1 MIVRSFLDSNIFVY
15 ADDHRF
21 PEKQAKAAD
30 LFAMARHSGLGVI
43 STQVM
48 QEYFSVVTSKVH
60 VPAEIARRRVALM
73 SRLDVVQIDPALI
86 LAAIDLHRLHHLSF
100 WDALIVQAAAAAGC
114 RQLLTEDMAAGSHIA
129 GVEIVNPF
137 A

>member
-1 MIVRSFLDSNIFVY
+1 MIVRSFLDSNVIVY
-15 ADDHRF
+15 TDD
-21 PEKQAKAAD
+21 PEEHEKRERAVALVAA
-30 LFAMARHSGLGVI
+30 ARQSGLGVI

-48 QEYFSVVTSKVH
+48 QEYFNATTRMLGT
-60 VPAEIARRRVALM
+60 PAEAARRKIEAL
-73 SRLDVVQIDPALI
+73 RHLDVVQIDPALV
-86 LAAIDLHRLHHLSF
+86 LAAIDLYRLHQLSI

-114 RQLLTEDMAAGSHIA
+114 RQLLTEDMATGSRLA